1 MDEVKRMLSAM
12 NRRESPA
19 AEDLLPILYD
29 ELRRLAERRIA
40 AEAPGHTLQ
49 PTALVHE
56 AYLRLL
62 GADGAGRP
70 WDNEAHFFGA
80 AAEAMR
86 RILIDR
92 ARAKG
97 ARKRG
102 GGRASVALELDQL
115 TLDAV
120 PEEVLDLDEALQR
133 LAEEEPV
140 KAELVKLRFFAG
152 LSLRQAAAVL
162 GISSTT
168 ADRYW
173 AYSRAWLF
181 NELQRDA

>member
-1 MDEVKRMLSAM
+1 MDEPEQTIPGVDG
-12 NRRESPA
+12 NGA
-19 AEDLLPILYD
+19 ALLHAVYD
-29 ELRRLAERRIA
+29 ELRKLAEHRIA

-49 PTALVHE
+49 PTALVHD

-62 GADGAGRP
+62 GDNGSDRP
-70 WDNEAHFFGA
+70 WENKGHYFSA

-97 ARKRG
+97 AHKRG
-102 GGRASVALELDQL
+102 GDRKRLPLDLDQI
-115 TLDAV
+115 TLADV
-120 PEEVLDLDEALQR
+120 PEEILDLDDALQR
-133 LAEEEPV
+133 LASEEPV

-152 LSLRQAAAVL
+152 LSLRQAAVVL
-162 GISSTT
+162 EISPTT

-173 AYSRAWLF
+173 AYARAWLYDQLRR
-181 NELQRDA
+181 ES